1 MLNVEISHDK
11 WIKDGVQITSHAMN
25 RIRKMFHLN
34 YPRNAAA
41 NLVREHYLLGP
52 IPVISI
58 QILIPFLP
66 DRFFGKNGLLVAP
79 QAQ

>member
-1 MLNVEISHDK
+1 MHEKQAAHTEKS
-11 WIKDGVQITSHAMN
+11 
-25 RIRKMFHLN
+25 IREQFEPLSIQK
-34 YPRNAAA
+34 RSAALFS
-41 NLVREHYLLGP
+41 NTYLLGP
-52 IPVISI
+52 IPVILI